1 MSNSHGQS
9 WTDTF
14 FSEWPLPDWIN
25 EGREDKKDFRLFDPQ
40 KKWILG
46 GSADTGRYSEFGR
59 IQVLWLIVRHGGI
72 YYRQHVAKIFPE
84 YTERDA
90 EMQLRRLPSRIPK
103 TVKEVR
109 DELDWFPNELRVFH
123 RIDASCTSSQRIYF
137 PEFHGV
143 IKDLKKYLGSP
154 YAKHRAIALECIR
167 PKLSSRRILAAHKE
181 HSHGDKFKDKLSGLG
196 SLSDFEVDYYDSLFT
211 DRIRRLLTLHRLG
224 ITHGDIKDEHFRLP
238 MDFFDTAL
246 YDFSHSYTFS
256 PVKPYLL
263 SFSLPRPLKN
273 ISRAEKLDLREH
285 LVETI
290 GATQSVIMDALIQPL
305 QEELS
310 IEYEPD
316 YLHSLLHAV
325 GKFGLPFSRGYPSGK
340 DKNGNTAIEFVTD
353 QSHPENS
360 GEERIKYLL
369 CLIPKTWE
377 AQHIHSQL
385 INLCSSFSSA
395 DNGCIKT
402 WDDIMQH
409 TRELGRVSDYSE
421 RRIQSGV
428 ILDGN
433 VTDRVPVSSTPINE
447 LLKSLVFSQVT
458 GPQCRKRLFFD
469 PVRRAQFNGIGFWD
483 RVKVQPPCKK
493 PRAIFGDPRDA
504 RLTLGS
510 ALDRLVVA
518 VFNRGESAS
527 VPANKPVQLLFP
539 PQSRIVTTNDPVG
552 LFLDQY
558 VVCSRDS
565 RVSRGFL
572 DGLPSLLA
580 SGHPSS
586 DLVRA
591 VEIVAW
597 ATLGNKIS
605 RPDLLARARRQY
617 TGLLCSFQDL
627 LHCCQLRAP
636 TVESLVIA
644 ILLGLYEIVSSDEIT
659 QEQQKHVAH
668 VRGVCALLL
677 SPNSPFDLLSSTQ
690 LFQVAN
696 PLLIKRDLQVQD
708 NRGVLCAPASNHAVH
723 NLDSILIKCHPLFE
737 HANTQL
743 QDPLASFYELQ
754 ITLDRA
760 LAIELAFSQWGP
772 TQDVSWKADI
782 VGFMSQQDAEA
793 SSCPFA
799 WGGPVHAYFDIYVAA
814 VMNTYRKTYLM
825 LLDVLIRLASRMGGT
840 IRTDNVTRWEK
851 QAHILIY
858 DIVASIPYHL
868 ANNLH
873 AYQQD
878 ILSLNS
884 PPGLGRSV
892 GGLLLLHP
900 LFVLSTCSAVPRP
913 IQNHALKCL
922 AWIGQHMGIGQG
934 MLMSKGYSNLPF
946 QETAEGHVL
955 IWAGMLLHPAE
966 KRTQL

>member
-1 MSNSHGQS
+1 MSNTHGQS

-84 YTERDA
+84 YTDCDA

-143 IKDLKKYLGSP
+143 INDLKKYLGSP

-238 MDFFDTAL
+238 MDFFDTVL

-273 ISRAEKLDLREH
+273 ISRYEQTMVESQVFERAEKLDLREH

-305 QEELS
+305 QEELLEL
-310 IEYEPD
+310 IILRVRFRPD
-316 YLHSLLHAV
+316 
-325 GKFGLPFSRGYPSGK
+325 
-340 DKNGNTAIEFVTD
+340 
-353 QSHPENS
+353 
-360 GEERIKYLL
+360 
-369 CLIPKTWE
+369 
-377 AQHIHSQL
+377 
-385 INLCSSFSSA
+385 
-395 DNGCIKT
+395 
-402 WDDIMQH
+402 
-409 TRELGRVSDYSE
+409 
-421 RRIQSGV
+421 
-428 ILDGN
+428 
-433 VTDRVPVSSTPINE
+433 
-447 LLKSLVFSQVT
+447 
-458 GPQCRKRLFFD
+458 
-469 PVRRAQFNGIGFWD
+469 
-483 RVKVQPPCKK
+483 
-493 PRAIFGDPRDA
+493 
-504 RLTLGS
+504 
-510 ALDRLVVA
+510 
-518 VFNRGESAS
+518 

-580 SGHPSS
+580 SVHPSS

-636 TVESLVIA
+636 TVEALVIA

-754 ITLDRA
+754 KTLDRA
-760 LAIELAFSQWGP
+760 LAIELAFSQWGA

-825 LLDVLIRLASRMGGT
+825 LLDVLIRLASRMGGS
-840 IRTDNVTRWEK
+840 IQTDNVIRWEK

-868 ANNLH
+868 TNNLH

-884 PPGLGRSV
+884 PPGVGRSV

-900 LFVLSTCSAVPRP
+900 LFVLSTCSAVPQP

-934 MLMSKGYSNLPF
+934 MLMSKGYTSLPF

-966 KRTQL
+966 KQTQL

>member
-1 MSNSHGQS
+1 M
-9 WTDTF
+9 
-14 FSEWPLPDWIN
+14 
-25 EGREDKKDFRLFDPQ
+25 EGYTTA
-40 KKWILG
+40 
-46 GSADTGRYSEFGR
+46 ST
-59 IQVLWLIVRHGGI
+59 WLRF
-72 YYRQHVAKIFPE
+72 QPKFPE

-143 IKDLKKYLGSP
+143 INDLKKYLGSP

-238 MDFFDTAL
+238 MDFFDTVL

-273 ISRAEKLDLREH
+273 ISRYEQTMVESQVFERAEKLDLREH

-305 QEELS
+305 QEELLELIILRRAGQDRNYYVPS
-310 IEYEPD
+310 VSFQVFSTVSFIP
-316 YLHSLLHAV
+316 LALSFPAV
-325 GKFGLPFSRGYPSGK
+325 EASNDVR
-340 DKNGNTAIEFVTD
+340 
-353 QSHPENS
+353 
-360 GEERIKYLL
+360 
-369 CLIPKTWE
+369 CL
-377 AQHIHSQL
+377 
-385 INLCSSFSSA
+385 
-395 DNGCIKT
+395 
-402 WDDIMQH
+402 
-409 TRELGRVSDYSE
+409 
-421 RRIQSGV
+421 QSGR
-428 ILDGN
+428 ICLGYRSND
-433 VTDRVPVSSTPINE
+433 E
-447 LLKSLVFSQVT
+447 LRFRHYV
-458 GPQCRKRLFFD
+458 
-469 PVRRAQFNGIGFWD
+469 
-483 RVKVQPPCKK
+483 
-493 PRAIFGDPRDA
+493 
-504 RLTLGS
+504 
-510 ALDRLVVA
+510 
-518 VFNRGESAS
+518 

-580 SGHPSS
+580 SVHPSS

-636 TVESLVIA
+636 TVEALVIA

-754 ITLDRA
+754 KTLDRA
-760 LAIELAFSQWGP
+760 LAIELAFSQWGA

-825 LLDVLIRLASRMGGT
+825 LLDVLIRLASRMGGS
-840 IRTDNVTRWEK
+840 IQTDNVIRWEK

-868 ANNLH
+868 TNNLH

-884 PPGLGRSV
+884 PPG
-892 GGLLLLHP
+892 
-900 LFVLSTCSAVPRP
+900 
-913 IQNHALKCL
+913 
-922 AWIGQHMGIGQG
+922 
-934 MLMSKGYSNLPF
+934 GYTSLPF

-966 KRTQL
+966 KQTQL

>member
-1 MSNSHGQS
+1 MVN
-9 WTDTF
+9 
-14 FSEWPLPDWIN
+14 
-25 EGREDKKDFRLFDPQ
+25 
-40 KKWILG
+40 
-46 GSADTGRYSEFGR
+46 Y
-59 IQVLWLIVRHGGI
+59 
-72 YYRQHVAKIFPE
+72 
-84 YTERDA
+84 
-90 EMQLRRLPSRIPK
+90 
-103 TVKEVR
+103 
-109 DELDWFPNELRVFH
+109 
-123 RIDASCTSSQRIYF
+123 
-137 PEFHGV
+137 GV
-143 IKDLKKYLGSP
+143 
-154 YAKHRAIALECIR
+154 
-167 PKLSSRRILAAHKE
+167 
-181 HSHGDKFKDKLSGLG
+181 
-196 SLSDFEVDYYDSLFT
+196 
-211 DRIRRLLTLHRLG
+211 
-224 ITHGDIKDEHFRLP
+224 
-238 MDFFDTAL
+238 
-246 YDFSHSYTFS
+246 
-256 PVKPYLL
+256 
-263 SFSLPRPLKN
+263 
-273 ISRAEKLDLREH
+273 SRAC
-285 LVETI
+285 ET
-290 GATQSVIMDALIQPL
+290 
-305 QEELS
+305 
-310 IEYEPD
+310 
-316 YLHSLLHAV
+316 
-325 GKFGLPFSRGYPSGK
+325 
-340 DKNGNTAIEFVTD
+340 
-353 QSHPENS
+353 
-360 GEERIKYLL
+360 
-369 CLIPKTWE
+369 
-377 AQHIHSQL
+377 
-385 INLCSSFSSA
+385 
-395 DNGCIKT
+395 
-402 WDDIMQH
+402 
-409 TRELGRVSDYSE
+409 
-421 RRIQSGV
+421 
-428 ILDGN
+428 
-433 VTDRVPVSSTPINE
+433 
-447 LLKSLVFSQVT
+447 
-458 GPQCRKRLFFD
+458 CRKR
-469 PVRRAQFNGIGFWD
+469 R
-483 RVKVQPPCKK
+483 KK
-493 PRAIFGDPRDA
+493 CDEGRPACSRCLQSGRIC
-504 RLTLGS
+504 LGYRS
-510 ALDRLVVA
+510 NDELRFRHYV
-518 VFNRGESAS
+518 

-580 SGHPSS
+580 SVHPSS

-636 TVESLVIA
+636 TVEALVIA

-754 ITLDRA
+754 KILDRA
-760 LAIELAFSQWGP
+760 LAIELAFSQWGA

-868 ANNLH
+868 TNNLH

-884 PPGLGRSV
+884 PPGVGRSV

-934 MLMSKGYSNLPF
+934 MLMSKVVPSLSLCSYVSKMPFQGYSNLPF
-946 QETAEGHVL
+946 QETTEGHVL

>member
-1 MSNSHGQS
+1 MSNTHGQS

-25 EGREDKKDFRLFDPQ
+25 EGREDKTDFRLFDPQ
-40 KKWILG
+40 KKWMLG
-46 GSADTGRYSEFGR
+46 RSADTGRYSEFGR
-59 IQVLWLIVRHGGI
+59 IQVKWLYVRHGGI

-103 TVKEVR
+103 TVEEVR

-137 PEFHGV
+137 PEFYGV
-143 IKDLKKYLGSP
+143 ITDLEKYLSSP

-167 PKLSSRRILAAHKE
+167 PKLSSRRILAAGKE
-181 HSHGDKFKDKLSGLG
+181 HSHGDKFKEKLSGLG

-238 MDFFDTAL
+238 MDFFDTVL

-273 ISRAEKLDLREH
+273 ISKYEQTMVESQVFERAEKLDLREH

-305 QEELS
+305 QEELLEL
-310 IEYEPD
+310 IILRVRFRPD
-316 YLHSLLHAV
+316 
-325 GKFGLPFSRGYPSGK
+325 
-340 DKNGNTAIEFVTD
+340 E
-353 QSHPENS
+353 
-360 GEERIKYLL
+360 
-369 CLIPKTWE
+369 CLIT
-377 AQHIHSQL
+377 
-385 INLCSSFSSA
+385 
-395 DNGCIKT
+395 
-402 WDDIMQH
+402 
-409 TRELGRVSDYSE
+409 VSV
-421 RRIQSGV
+421 RIQSGV

-433 VTDRVPVSSTPINE
+433 VTDRVPGSSTPINE

-518 VFNRGESAS
+518 AFNRGESAS

-580 SGHPSS
+580 SVHPSS

-636 TVESLVIA
+636 TVEALVIA

-754 ITLDRA
+754 KTLDRA
-760 LAIELAFSQWGP
+760 LAIELAFSQWGA

-868 ANNLH
+868 TNNLH

-884 PPGLGRSV
+884 PPGVGRSV